1 MLDSKSDVLKASF
14 AFLLLENVQFIPC
27 VFCHMPFSF
36 AELTFINK
44 LNAVA
49 EAEWYIDF
57 IPHEYVELKFQRN
70 H

>member
-1 MLDSKSDVLKASF
+1 
-14 AFLLLENVQFIPC
+14 
-27 VFCHMPFSF
+27 MPFSF
-36 AELTFINK
+36 AELTFIKK

-57 IPHEYVELKFQRN
+57 IPHEYVELNFQRN